1 MVEYRQLTKVFAK
14 AGQDIVTSVSLL
26 SAAVPAD
33 IYKFG
38 F

>member
-1 MVEYRQLTKVFAK
+1 MQSKEEIKQQMFDHNYVQA
-14 AGQDIVTSVSLL
+14 
-26 SAAVPAD
+26 AAVPAD